1 MTKGAEKP
9 FYGFV
14 ALSSTIAISF
24 VLLLFGILIFIFFH
38 TLLGIIILC
47 IGFYSIFSYVTT
59 IYFVSPNKT
68 LDQSKILK
76 LKGNESVLDVGC
88 GLGRATIGVAK
99 QLTSGKI
106 IGVDIW
112 DTLEIPGNCPEKALK
127 NAEIEGVREKVD
139 FRYGDAYDLPFE
151 DKQFDVVICSG
162 LITSFHNDEKKLKA
176 MSEIFRVLKTNGTFL
191 IREPV
196 MHLKSFIFL
205 TPTIIFLKMPTKN
218 HWKNLL
224 EKSGFRDIKYY
235 SHRIA
240 GSFLMIKTKK

>member
-1 MTKGAEKP
+1 MVKVVEKP

-14 ALSSTIAISF
+14 ALASTIIIAFI
-24 VLLLFGILIFIFFH
+24 LLFSGILVFILFYHILGIVIIFIG
-38 TLLGIIILC
+38 L
-47 IGFYSIFSYVTT
+47 YAIFSYVTT
-59 IYFVSPNKT
+59 IYFVSPNKS

-76 LKGNESVLDVGC
+76 LKGDELILDVGC

-99 QLTSGKI
+99 QLKTGKI

-112 DTLEIPGNCPEKALK
+112 NTLEIPGNSPEKAYK
-127 NAEIEGVREKVD
+127 NAEIEGVSDKVE
-139 FRYGDAYDLPFE
+139 FRYGDAFDLPFS
-151 DKQFDVVICSG
+151 DKYFDVVICSG

-191 IREPV
+191 MREPV

-205 TPTIIFLKMPTKN
+205 TPTIIFLKMPTKI
-218 HWKNLL
+218 HWENLL
-224 EKSGFRDIKYY
+224 EKSGFRNIKYF
-235 SHRIA
+235 SHRVA